1 MLAGQKRPVS
11 GGTTRCA
18 SPANAPG
25 TSTTEQKKRNN
36 QPTSAWH
43 DVLDL
48 CKKGFANKLESLTEE
63 ILRDV
68 RVAVQQAAVSLRS
81 EVSDLLDKREGSID
95 LTLKQLTAQF
105 EQLEQKMTETTPA
118 RVSEAADE
126 IPQPTRM
133 RTAESGAQVNLRPLL
148 EEFRLFDSRQKALSV
163 EMEQRLEK
171 LTEVNEDLRRSGEG
185 TLNRLYC
192 LEQQAHRLE
201 AKAQTV
207 EGKLGHVMSL
217 QQAAS
222 VEASSLK
229 KDLLSLQ
236 EQDSA
241 SFAEL
246 LRGLQSHA
254 GVIRELAVNDQVAS
268 IHEDLGGW
276 KRQHE
281 AELKVV
287 VGEISR
293 IHQVLHL
300 DFVKVQQDELVRRT
314 LLGPK
319 SNKSPQAKRSASI
332 AELVL
337 PTSYPVQ
344 VEQPR
349 FRDFFSQTDPP
360 PVKES
365 HCQTDSALFMDMSH
379 EALKPRKREQRQP
392 HKKLESADTVELGP
406 GEDHLKLQAKVA
418 AMQPPYNVFD
428 YYYETGCCQAIARH
442 PWFENFTLFVVFLNA
457 CWMAV
462 DVDYNTAVVLIE
474 SHPAIIAIENAFCGY
489 FFLELVIRFCAFE
502 EKCYAFQD
510 RWFCLDLLLVIL
522 YAVDTWLVTILV
534 LTVGFRMN
542 AGTSTMVMLRMLRLV
557 KLCRLTRLAKLL
569 RAVPELVIIMKG
581 IGYASRSV
589 SVFFMFWIIISY
601 AFAIGIRQLT
611 DNTEVG
617 LMFFP
622 SVPEAMNTL
631 LLQGLF
637 PESTE
642 LISAITGGSSWF
654 LWPITVFFLSLVS
667 LTVMYMLVGVLVEVV
682 HVVSSVEKDSL
693 AVSYLAHEM
702 RMELDKLGFDS
713 EEPISK
719 VEFQKLVVE
728 PSIARIVHNVGVDV
742 VTLCDMLDLLF
753 EEVER
758 EGLPGMSFAMLVDGI
773 LSLRG
778 SNPAR
783 VKDFVEQLKL
793 IKHIVRDSSEG
804 LNKKLKRAFETMK
817 LEMQDVKEEIREL
830 REVEVRD
837 RAMRNAGLQN
847 SPDSSDSGS

>member
-1 MLAGQKRPVS
+1 MRQRRTFKEVTAGIMTDVSAFLEAMATPPVRPE
-11 GGTTRCA
+11 
-18 SPANAPG
+18 P
-25 TSTTEQKKRNN
+25 
-36 QPTSAWH
+36 
-43 DVLDL
+43 
-48 CKKGFANKLESLTEE
+48 KGK
-63 ILRDV
+63 
-68 RVAVQQAAVSLRS
+68 
-81 EVSDLLDKREGSID
+81 
-95 LTLKQLTAQF
+95 
-105 EQLEQKMTETTPA
+105 
-118 RVSEAADE
+118 
-126 IPQPTRM
+126 
-133 RTAESGAQVNLRPLL
+133 
-148 EEFRLFDSRQKALSV
+148 
-163 EMEQRLEK
+163 EK

-185 TLNRLYC
+185 TLNRLHC

-207 EGKLGHVMSL
+207 EGKLSHVSDYVN
-217 QQAAS
+217 AS
-222 VEASSLK
+222 PFPAASSLK

-236 EQDSA
+236 EQDST

-246 LRGLQSHA
+246 HRGLQSHA

-300 DFVKVQQDELVRRT
+300 DFVKVQQDELVRRA

-319 SNKSPQAKRSASI
+319 GNKSPQAKRSASI

-337 PTSYPVQ
+337 PASFPVQ

-349 FRDFFSQTDPP
+349 FRDFFSQTEPA

-365 HCQTDSALFMDMSH
+365 HSQTDPALFMDMTH

-392 HKKLESADTVELGP
+392 HKKVAFPQRVIP
-406 GEDHLKLQAKVA
+406 RGEDHLKLQAKVA
-418 AMQPPYNVFD
+418 AMEPPYNVFD
-428 YYYETGCCQAIARH
+428 YYHETGCCQAIARH
-442 PWFENFTLFVVFLNA
+442 PWFENFTLLVVFLNA

-510 RWFCLDLLLVIL
+510 MWFCLDLLLVIL

-534 LTVGFRMN
+534 LTVGFRMD

-642 LISAITGGSSWF
+642 LISAISGGSSWF

-667 LTVMYMLVGVLVEVV
+667 LTVMYMLVGVLVDVV
-682 HVVSSVEKDSL
+682 HVVASVEKDSL

-702 RMELDKLGFDS
+702 R
-713 EEPISK
+713 ISK

-728 PSIARIVHNVGVDV
+728 PSIARIAS
-742 VTLCDMLDLLF
+742 
-753 EEVER
+753 R
-758 EGLPGMSFAMLVDGI
+758 
-773 LSLRG
+773 LRG

-830 REVEVRD
+830 REAEVRD
-837 RAMRNAGLQN
+837 RAMRNAGLQI
-847 SPDSSDSGS
+847 SPDSSESISCLGPMVEPQGKASPPAEFAHVQSQAAIAGHMLASLALPAEVRSLPRGWTLGQLIADVYGAYPRTRCSLAD